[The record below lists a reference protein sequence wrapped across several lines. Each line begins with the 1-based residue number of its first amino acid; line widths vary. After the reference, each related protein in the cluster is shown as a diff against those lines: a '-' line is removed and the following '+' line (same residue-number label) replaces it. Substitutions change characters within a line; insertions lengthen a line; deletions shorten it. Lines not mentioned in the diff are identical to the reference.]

1 MEQEL
6 HQRIAELERE
16 NSTLRT
22 FNELLQVQR
31 KEHLDMIAGPVR
43 EDDLPTD
50 EEYLEMTKTRVSAD
64 LVLSDLDE
72 ILKNGA
78 T

>member
-6 HQRIAELERE
+6 RQRITELERE
-16 NSTLRT
+16 NLTLRT
-22 FNELLQVQR
+22 FNELLQEQR
-31 KEHLDMIAGPVR
+31 KEHLDMLLGPVR
-43 EDDLPTD
+43 EEDLPTD

-64 LVLSDLDE
+64 LILSDLDE

-78 T
+78 A